1 VFFPVV
7 IFIYLLFFQLHWN
20 RMTDLNGGDTATG
33 IDKPLKKGFVR
44 KQAIA
49 SYLSGGVR
57 SEQLT

>member
-1 VFFPVV
+1 
-7 IFIYLLFFQLHWN
+7 
-20 RMTDLNGGDTATG
+20 MTDLNGGDTATG
-33 IDKPLKKGFVR
+33 IGKPLKKKEGFVR

>member
-1 VFFPVV
+1 
-7 IFIYLLFFQLHWN
+7 
-20 RMTDLNGGDTATG
+20 MTDLNGGDTATG